1 MASRRKDD
9 DEPAGGL
16 ESRYDE
22 ELLTANWNPVI
33 DLLGA
38 SCDRTREQTSRH
50 PSRDVAPEDADAF
63 LNRIYKLG
71 N

>member
-9 DEPAGGL
+9 DESALGL

-22 ELLTANWNPVI
+22 ELLTANWNPVV

-38 SCDRTREQTSRH
+38 SCDKTREETSRD
-50 PSRDVAPEDADAF
+50 PSRDIAQEDPDAF

-71 N
+71 S